1 MTEANDLSA
10 RVARVLAEEV
20 APALQLDGGAIELLE
35 VRDGVAQV
43 RLHGGCS
50 SCPSTIM
57 AIITGL
63 DQELCR
69 RVPEVQYVEVVS

>member
-1 MTEANDLSA
+1 MSEANDLKA

-20 APALQLDGGAIELLE
+20 APALQLDGGDIELLD
-35 VRDGVAQV
+35 VSDGVAQV

-50 SCPSTIM
+50 GCPSTIM

-63 DQELCR
+63 DQELTR
-69 RVPEVQYVEVVS
+69 RVPEIQYVEAVP